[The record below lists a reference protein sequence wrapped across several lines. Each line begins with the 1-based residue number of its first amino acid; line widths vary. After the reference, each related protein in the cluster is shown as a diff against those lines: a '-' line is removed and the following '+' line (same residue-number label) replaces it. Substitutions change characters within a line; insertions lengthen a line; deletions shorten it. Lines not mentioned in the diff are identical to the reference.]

1 MSEAREI
8 AEHQLEVAIKDVL
21 ADELEACWSRLNDD
35 SAVEDPEEQM
45 EELLEWFSDQV
56 KALAEEIME
65 QEPAEDDDDYE
76 DDEDDEE
83 EDDEDGG
90 GELTETEDGEA
101 EDDDDDW

>member
-65 QEPAEDDDDYE
+65 QEPAEDDDYEDEDE
-76 DDEDDEE
+76 DDED
-83 EDDEDGG
+83 
-90 GELTETEDGEA
+90 
-101 EDDDDDW
+101 EDDDNSEDSAEGDEEADEDEDW